1 MTTGGNGNGNGNGKG
16 YGYYAASGPGY
27 ADNPSPQPPS
37 PAPVYTPDPEPEGM
51 TLRDY
56 LGVIWRRKWIIVL
69 VVLVATASAYYFA
82 SRQEKQYSTSGT
94 MFYKQQIDL
103 ANPLTGS
110 YTDTLGIDRE
120 MATITDLMA
129 GPELTQRAAA
139 LLKKQGMDTT
149 AGFSVTAAQ
158 QDSASGAGSSSDSGS
173 NVVLVTGDST
183 SPKLA
188 AAAVNAYM
196 TAFVDWDAQQW
207 RDQTEKALDVI
218 RGQLAEYHGEASKL
232 TSDYVLLKQR
242 YQDLLIL
249 AETTNGSYRILS
261 PASVPAAPYA
271 PNPVRSAIL
280 GFGVGLF
287 AGIGLAFLLE
297 QFDTR
302 IRRPDQIAQA
312 LRLPILG
319 RVPRIKRRELGE
331 SALVTLHH
339 PEGHIAEAFRMVRTN
354 LDFMAVDG
362 DIKSI
367 VVSSCI
373 KGEGKSVAVANLA
386 VSMALAGKKVI
397 VVDGDLRRPR
407 MHKYFELD
415 NSKGV
420 STVATGQHS
429 LAEALHPVGVEPPA
443 DGKHKADFTEWAK
456 GTDAL
461 ARLYVLPS
469 GPIPPNP
476 GEIVSGRRFAAIIE
490 DLSEEADLVLVDS
503 PAMLAVGDTSAIAAK
518 VDGLVFL
525 VDMELIKR
533 PQLVSAADQLY
544 RLPVRLLGSVVR
556 IHHKRSERYY
566 YHSPYYYYGYTY
578 TEDGSKV
585 KDRRRG
591 TGQGRRA
598 SDRAGDRSLTS

>member
-1 MTTGGNGNGNGNGKG
+1 VSTGSNGNGNGKG
-16 YGYYAASGPGY
+16 YGYYAASGPGH
-27 ADNPSPQPPS
+27 ADTSSPQPSS
-37 PAPVYTPDPEPEGM
+37 PPPAYTPEPEPEGM

-56 LGVIWRRKWIIVL
+56 LGVVWRRKWLIVL

-103 ANPLTGS
+103 SNPLGGS
-110 YTDTLGIDRE
+110 YTDTMGLNRE
-120 MATITDLMA
+120 MATINDLMA
-129 GPELTQRAAA
+129 GPDITSSAQAA
-139 LLKKQGMDTT
+139 LKKKGTD
-149 AGFSVTAAQ
+149 TAAGYTITAQ
-158 QDSASGAGSSSDSGS
+158 QQSTGSGSSSTDSGS
-173 NVVLVTGDST
+173 NVVVVTGDST
-183 SPKLA
+183 DPRLA
-188 AAAVNAYM
+188 TSAVNAYM
-196 TAFVDWDAQQW
+196 AAFVDWDAQQW
-207 RDQTEKALDVI
+207 RDQIKKALPVVE
-218 RGQLAEYHGEASKL
+218 GQLAQYKTKQAKL
-232 TSDYVLLKQR
+232 TTDYVMLKQR

-249 AETTNGSYRILS
+249 GKTTNGSYRILM
-261 PASVPAAPYA
+261 PAQVPTVPYA
-271 PNPVRSAIL
+271 PNPIRSAML
-280 GFGVGLF
+280 GFAVGLF

-302 IRRPDQIAQA
+302 IRRPDQIAQF

-367 VVSSCI
+367 VLSSCI

-429 LAEALHPVGVEPPA
+429 LSEALHAVGVEPPP
-443 DGKHKADFTEWAK
+443 DGKHKTDFAEWAK

-503 PAMLAVGDTSAIAAK
+503 PAMLAVGDTSAIASK

-566 YHSPYYYYGYTY
+566 YHSPYYYYGYSY
-578 TEDGSKV
+578 TEDGRKV

-591 TGQGRRA
+591 SHQGRRA
-598 SDRAGDRSLTS
+598 SDRAGDRTLTS

>member
-1 MTTGGNGNGNGNGKG
+1 VTTGNGNGDGKG
-16 YGYYAASGPGY
+16 YGYYAASGPGH
-27 ADNPSPQPPS
+27 ADSPGPQPPS
-37 PAPVYTPDPEPEGM
+37 PPVYTPEPEPEGM

-56 LGVIWRRKWIIVL
+56 LAVVWRRKWIIVL

-103 ANPLTGS
+103 SNPLTGS

-120 MATITDLMA
+120 MATISDLMA
-129 GPELTQRAAA
+129 GPELTESAAE
-139 LLKKQGMDTT
+139 LLKKQGADT
-149 AGFSVTAAQ
+149 APGFSVSAAQ
-158 QDSASGAGSSSDSGS
+158 QEATDETSSSSDSGS

-183 SPKLA
+183 SAKLA

-196 TAFVDWDAQQW
+196 TAFVEWDAQQW

-271 PNPVRSAIL
+271 PKPIRSAIL

-302 IRRPDQIAQA
+302 IRRPDQIAQS

-362 DIKSI
+362 DIRSI

-386 VSMALAGKKVI
+386 VSMAMAGKKVI

-407 MHKYFELD
+407 MHKYFGLD
-415 NSKGV
+415 NAKGV

-429 LAEALHPVGVEPPA
+429 LSEALHPVVVEPPA
-443 DGKHKADFTEWAK
+443 DGKHKTDFSEWAK

-476 GEIVSGRRFAAIIE
+476 GEIVSGRRFAAIIK

-533 PQLVSAADQLY
+533 PQLASAADQLY
-544 RLPVRLLGSVVR
+544 RLPVRLLGTVVR
-556 IHHKRSERYY
+556 MHHKRSERYY

-578 TEDGSKV
+578 TEDGRKV

-591 TGQGRRA
+591 SGQGRRA
-598 SDRAGDRSLTS
+598 SDRTPAS